1 MSPVSSKS
9 TAQQPSAADCIDFD
23 LQLEDY
29 AKVTV
34 LVRNL
39 RGSSASEGE
48 AVEADYLC
56 DVFSER
62 ECHHGDGHHLR
73 LDSLQTTKCQ
83 FCQLVDHLR
92 SNHSHVTVL
101 QSKSASPSGGG
112 DKQPHLSLRYR
123 HSLTSEIVDWCDLQ
137 PWRSPYALFAHAS
150 CASKEEVLAALES
163 FEQLKSQ
170 FKKTLIV
177 SKLFIDSVSGSGDGD
192 GDGDQEVERT
202 GLDER
207 MRQLNANP
215 YNVSTLNIDDEI
227 KKSNFIIEKNLSN
240 FSFNRNSSIF
250 QFDLEAAEKQAQSR
264 NASLNRQ
271 ASIFQQGKAGQQ
283 SAVAPHQT
291 PAGWLAF
298 QLASFC
304 RFTSVISFALI
315 LSLFFNVVR

>member
-1 MSPVSSKS
+1 MSPVSSDS
-9 TAQQPSAADCIDFD
+9 SAQQPSAAGCIDFD

-39 RGSSASEGE
+39 RGSWASKGE
-48 AVEADYLC
+48 AAEADYLC

-92 SNHSHVTVL
+92 SKHSHVTVL
-101 QSKSASPSGGG
+101 QSKSGSASAG

-123 HSLTSEIVDWCDLQ
+123 HSLASEIVDWCDLQ

-150 CASKEEVLAALES
+150 CASKGEVLAALES

-177 SKLFIDSVSGSGDGD
+177 SKLFVDSVSGCADGD
-192 GDGDQEVERT
+192 EEVERT
-202 GLDER
+202 LLDER

-250 QFDLEAAEKQAQSR
+250 QFDLEAAEKQAHAR
-264 NASLNRQ
+264 VASLNRQ
-271 ASIFQQGKAGQQ
+271 ASISQQGKAGEQQQ
-283 SAVAPHQT
+283 SPLAPELT
-291 PAGWLAF
+291 RTAAGWLAF
-298 QLASFC
+298 QLSSLC
-304 RFTSVISFALI
+304 RLTCLLEQAL
-315 LSLFFNVVR
+315 L